1 MDAQL
6 APIAPGSL
14 STAQFA
20 ALSAMPPEAEWFAN
34 LRNRHTRENYQRDIR
49 QFIAFAGLGSVDQL
63 REVTR
68 PHVLAWRD
76 HLHGQGLA
84 NDTIRRKLAALSSL
98 YDYLCN
104 RHAVL
109 HNPVLGVRRPP
120 SMNREGA
127 TPALGDDQALRLL
140 EALPAG
146 ILKGKRDRAMLA
158 VLLYHGIR
166 RDELCKLRVG
176 DIQSRQGVWHLRI
189 QGKREKIRYIP
200 LAIAA
205 QRLIT
210 SYLTEAKHGAETDG
224 PLFRPVK
231 NNTTKTLAKPLHKA
245 SVWDMVR
252 LYTRQIG
259 IAGTAPRLGVHA
271 MQATAATNAWSMAP
285 TSPRC
290 RSGWGMRIS

>member
-1 MDAQL
+1 LRQ
-6 APIAPGSL
+6 SR
-14 STAQFA
+14 
-20 ALSAMPPEAEWFAN
+20 AE
-34 LRNRHTRENYQRDIR
+34 
-49 QFIAFAGLGSVDQL
+49 QL
-63 REVTR
+63 RQVTR

-76 HLHGQGLA
+76 HLQGRGLA

-98 YDYLCN
+98 FAYLCD

-109 HNPVLGVRRPP
+109 HNPVLGVKRPP

-140 EALPAG
+140 EAPPAG
-146 ILKGKRDRAMLA
+146 TRKGKRDRTILA

-166 RDELCKLRVG
+166 REELCKLKVG

-189 QGKREKIRYIP
+189 EGTREKMRYIP

-210 SYLTEAKHGAETDG
+210 AYLTEAKHGAETDG

-231 NNTTKTLAKPLHKA
+231 NNTTGPLTKALHKS
-245 SVWDMVR
+245 SVWDMIR
-252 LYTRQIG
+252 LYTTQIG

-271 MQATAATNAWSMAP
+271 MRATAATNALEHGADIAKVQEWLGHADISTTRLYDKRGSRPEDSP
-285 TSPRC
+285 TFK
-290 RSGWGMRIS
+290 MRYER